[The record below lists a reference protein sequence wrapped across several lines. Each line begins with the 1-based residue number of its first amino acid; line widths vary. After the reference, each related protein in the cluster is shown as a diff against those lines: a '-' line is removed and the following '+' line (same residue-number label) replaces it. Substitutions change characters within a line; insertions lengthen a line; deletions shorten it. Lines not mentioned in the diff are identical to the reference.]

1 MAVSA
6 KTYYHIAAFKSWG
19 NDCIY
24 VNTMWFS
31 FSLDFASRRRL
42 NSGITMEVN
51 WYRLYGLVCMQLVR
65 KHFSFSIYS
74 FRLCMSWQVCS
85 TKLQYKLF
93 SMNKQ
98 MCSVQNFIPQCKMLD
113 LTFCFQ
119 LNDWTRSNYF
129 SKSFSWLVIWLKSLK
144 LRHFNTKCNLKR
156 FNAKQVFFFI
166 SKMITKHL

>member
-1 MAVSA
+1 MMN
-6 KTYYHIAAFKSWG
+6 Y
-19 NDCIY
+19 CIY
-24 VNTMWFS
+24 ENTTMWFS

-42 NSGITMEVN
+42 NSGLTVEVN
-51 WYRLYGLVCMQLVR
+51 WYRQYSLICMQLVR

-98 MCSVQNFIPQCKMLD
+98 MCSVQNFIPQCKRFD

-119 LNDWTRSNYF
+119 LNNWTRSNISHYF
-129 SKSFSWLVIWLKSLK
+129 SKHFSWLVIWLKSLK
-144 LRHFNTKCNLKR
+144 LRYFNTKCNLYR
-156 FNAKQVFFFI
+156 LNAKQQFSFFFQDDN
-166 SKMITKHL
+166 